1 MANSVTH
8 AALPFP
14 VKGARYTIPVTYL
27 DADGDPTDPTTPDT
41 EVSIDGAAFADCAEE
56 VTTITGSNGAG
67 YITLSG
73 AETNGSLIVVCAKVA
88 SGPKATLATL
98 IPRVMPV
105 VHSGTASAGS
115 STTITLQNTAN
126 AITNSAYSGL
136 IIKTTGGT
144 GGGGTGGANNQARV
158 ITDYV
163 ASTFVA
169 TVSPAWEVN
178 PDGGGTPTTYEILR
192 PESIGY
198 QNANVV
204 AWANTA
210 VATPD
215 TAGYPKVTVKSGSGT
230 GEVSL
235 SSGGVTLSTSGLG
248 AAADAV
254 WDEDITTHRAANSA
268 GAILQPLHSGACQ
281 AGGSGTTVVLAS
293 GASSANDYYNG
304 DLLIGWVTADG
315 TNRFA
320 DYITDYVG
328 ATRTATVTGIPVS
341 PDANYTYVVLPGG
354 TIPGASAPTA
364 DDNAAAVW
372 NALAASYVAA
382 GSFGARL
389 KPARQST
396 LGATGTTLA
405 LTLDGSAPTTT
416 DYFKYQGIRML
427 TGVCAGQSRQIISYS
442 SGRVATV
449 SLAFTGTPASG
460 DEYLIF
466 DLGIDAATVDTI
478 ADAVWDEARSGHG
491 TAGSYGEYT
500 PADVV
505 RLSGDATA
513 ADNAESFFD
522 GTGYAGTGNVIPT
535 VTTLTGHTAQTG
547 DAFARLGAPAGASV
561 SADIAAVK
569 VDTAAIL
576 VDTGTTL
583 DTAIAAILADTGTD
597 GVVVAAASKDGY
609 TLSNAGVD
617 ALYTRQLTESYAA
630 DGAAPT
636 VAQALM
642 QIQQMLTEFGISAT
656 TMTVKKL
663 DGTTTAFTLTLN
675 DGSAPTAI
683 TRAT

>member
-1 MANSVTH
+1 MANHVSH

-14 VKGARYTIPVTYL
+14 VKGARYTIPVPYL

-56 VTTITGSNGAG
+56 VTTITGSNGVG

-73 AETNGSLIVVCAKVA
+73 AETNASLVAVVAKVA
-88 SGPKATLATL
+88 SGPKATIATL
-98 IPRVMPV
+98 IPRVMPAI
-105 VHSGTASAGS
+105 HSGTASAGS

-169 TVSPAWEVN
+169 TVSPAWETT
-178 PDGGGTPTTYEILR
+178 PDATTTYEVLR
-192 PESIGY
+192 PDSIGY
-198 QNANVV
+198 QSANVI
-204 AWANTA
+204 AWAGTA

-248 AAADAV
+248 AVADAV
-254 WDEDITTHRAANSA
+254 FDEDITGHRAANSA
-268 GAILQPLHSGACQ
+268 GAMLQPLHSGACQ

-304 DLLIGWVTADG
+304 DLLVGWVTADG
-315 TNRFA
+315 TNKFA

-341 PDANYTYVVLPGG
+341 PDATYTYAILPGG
-354 TIPGASAPTA
+354 TIPGASAPSA
-364 DDNAAAVW
+364 ADNAAAVW
-372 NALAASYVAA
+372 NAATASYVATGSFGERFKPIRRDTAQAGTTSSITLDASASATTDYYKFAIVYVLSGTGAGQARQITAYNGTTKAATVAPAFITAPSSDSEFVILPLGIDAVTTEILVDAMWDEPRSGHATA
-382 GSFGARL
+382 GSFGERVNANV
-389 KPARQST
+389 
-396 LGATGTTLA
+396 
-405 LTLDGSAPTTT
+405 D
-416 DYFKYQGIRML
+416 
-427 TGVCAGQSRQIISYS
+427 QI
-442 SGRVATV
+442 
-449 SLAFTGTPASG
+449 SG
-460 DEYLIF
+460 D
-466 DLGIDAATVDTI
+466 T
-478 ADAVWDEARSGHG
+478 
-491 TAGSYGEYT
+491 
-500 PADVV
+500 
-505 RLSGDATA
+505 TA
-513 ADNAESFFD
+513 ADNAEAFFD
-522 GTGYAGTGNVIPT
+522 GTGYAGTNNVIPT
-535 VTTLTGHTAQTG
+535 VTTLTGHTPQTG
-547 DAFARLGAPAGASV
+547 DSFARLGAPAGASV

-569 VDTAAIL
+569 VDSAAIL

-597 GVVVAAASKDGY
+597 GVVVATASKSGY
-609 TLSNAGVD
+609 ALSNDGID
-617 ALYTRQLTESYAA
+617 ALYTRQLTEAYAA

-636 VAQALM
+636 VAQALL
-642 QIQQMLTEFGISAT
+642 QIQQMLTEFGISGT

-675 DGSAPTAI
+675 DGSAPTAL

>member
-1 MANSVTH
+1 MANHVSH

-14 VKGARYTIPVTYL
+14 VKGARYTIPVPYL

-41 EVSIDGAAFADCAEE
+41 EVSIDGAAFADCDEE
-56 VTTITGSNGAG
+56 VSTITGSNGAG

-73 AETNGSLIVVCAKVA
+73 AETNASLVFVAAKVA

-98 IPRVMPV
+98 VPRVLPV
-105 VHSGTASAGS
+105 IHSGTAQAGGATS
-115 STTITLQNTAN
+115 ITLQNGAN
-126 AITNSAYSGL
+126 SMAGSAYTGM
-136 IIKTTGGT
+136 IVKTTGGT

-158 ITDYV
+158 ITDYSI
-163 ASTFVA
+163 STPTACVA
-169 TVSPAWEVN
+169 TVSPAWETN
-178 PDGGGTPTTYEILR
+178 PSSDTTYEILR
-192 PESIGY
+192 PDSVGVQKTDVIAFGG
-198 QNANVV
+198 
-204 AWANTA
+204 
-210 VATPD
+210 
-215 TAGYPKVTVKSGSGT
+215 TAGTFSGGRP
-230 GEVSL
+230 EVNL
-235 SSGGVTLSTSGLG
+235 SSSALT

-254 WDEDITTHRAANSA
+254 LDESLAGHLAANSL
-268 GAILQPLHSGACQ
+268 GARLQAMHSGACQ
-281 AGGSGTTVVLAS
+281 AGGGATTVVLAS
-293 GASSANDYYNG
+293 GASSTDDYYNG
-304 DLLIGWVTADG
+304 DLVVGWVTADG
-315 TNRFA
+315 TGKFA
-320 DYITDYVG
+320 DYILDYVG
-328 ATRTATVTGIPVS
+328 ATRTATVTGIGVS
-341 PDANYTYVVLPGG
+341 PDATYTYVVIPGG
-354 TIPGASAPTA
+354 TIPGASAPSA
-364 DDNAAAVW
+364 ADNAAAVW

-396 LGATGTTLA
+396 IGATGTTLA

-478 ADAVWDEARSGHG
+478 ADAVWDEARSGHA
-491 TAGSYGEYT
+491 TAGTFGEYVN
-500 PADVV
+500 ADAV
-505 RLSGDATA
+505 RISGDATA

-522 GTGYAGTGNVIPT
+522 GTGYAGTNNVIPT